1 MEGTIGNYVSCSE
14 SRIMGLF
21 IGIWKNSS
29 NNVVGSTV
37 FLMIVLQKYPLL
49 HKFLDE
55 EKQYDVL
62 EKAMNQNS
70 GDI

>member
-1 MEGTIGNYVSCSE
+1 MVE
-14 SRIMGLF
+14 S
-21 IGIWKNSS
+21 
-29 NNVVGSTV
+29 TT
-37 FLMIVLQKYPLL
+37 FLMIMLQKHPFL

-70 GDI
+70 GDV